1 MRIVGGKWLLRPG
14 PEGSPS
20 NLRLDDG
27 SRVAVIGGGPAGS
40 FFSYFVM
47 DMAQRVGRDVRV
59 DIYEPRD
66 FSVPGPTGCNM
77 CGGILSESLVQTLGA
92 EGITLPPTVIQR
104 GIDSYVLHTDVGSVR
119 IETPLHEKRIGA
131 VHRGPGPR
139 GVKEIKWDSFDG
151 YLQKLA
157 VAKGVSLIRG
167 RVDEFG
173 WLEGRPQIKTRDGSP
188 KDYDLLVVAIGVNS
202 TALKLFQGLGLGYH
216 LPLTT
221 RTAIREY
228 YLGEA
233 TIGMSLGSAM
243 HVFLLNIPR
252 LEFAALIPKGDYV
265 TVCLLGEEIDSGLLQ
280 SFLSSPEVNHV
291 MPPGWHPDQPNC
303 QCSPHINVRG
313 ALQPFADRVVFIG
326 DCGVTRLYKDGIGA
340 AYRTAKAAATTAIF
354 HGVSAEDFKRRYW
367 PTCQAIATDNAIGKV
382 IFAVTRQ
389 IQRLRLTRRAVLRM
403 VATEQ
408 EKAGRHRRMSMVLW
422 DMFTGSA
429 PYREILLR
437 TLHPAFLARFLWD
450 IANSVAPLSSGQR
463 SKENVM
469 ARSKEDVMEKAGALG
484 KVYQDG
490 EVIVSQGEVGDCMY
504 VIQEGQVEVLLEKDG
519 KVTRVAVLGG
529 GDFFGEMSLIEREV
543 RSATV
548 RALGAVRV
556 LTVDKGTFLHRIHDD
571 PSLAYRI
578 MQKMSHRIREL
589 DGELARVQVARSH

>member
-1 MRIVGGKWLLRPG
+1 MRLMRGKSLLSPE
-14 PEGSPS
+14 PEGRPC

-40 FFSYFVM
+40 FFSYFVIE
-47 DMAQRVGRDVRV
+47 MAQRVGRDVRV

-77 CGGILSESLVQTLGA
+77 CGGILSESLVQTLAA
-92 EGITLPPTVIQR
+92 EGITLPPTVVQR
-104 GIDSYVLHTDVGSVR
+104 GIASYVLHTDVGSVR

-131 VHRGPGPR
+131 VHRGAGPR
-139 GVKEIKWDSFDG
+139 GIKEVKWGSFDG
-151 YLQKLA
+151 YLHKLA
-157 VAKGVSLIRG
+157 VTKGANVIRG

-173 WLEGRPQIKTRDGSP
+173 WLEGRPQVKTRDGSP

-202 TALKLFQGLGLGYH
+202 TALKLCQELGLGYH
-216 LPLTT
+216 PPRTT

-228 YLGEA
+228 SLGGD
-233 TIGMSLGSAM
+233 TIGMSLGSSM
-243 HVFLLNIPR
+243 HVFLLNLPR
-252 LEFAALIPKGDYV
+252 LEFAAMIPKGDYV
-265 TVCLLGEEIDSGLLQ
+265 TLCLLGEEIDGELLQ
-280 SFLSSPEVNHV
+280 SFLSAPEVKCA
-291 MPPGWHPDQPNC
+291 MPPDWRADQFTC

-313 ALQPFADRVVFIG
+313 AIQPFADRVVFIG

-340 AYRTAKAAATTAIF
+340 AYRTAKAAATTSIF
-354 HGVSAEDFKRRYW
+354 QGISAEDFRRHYW
-367 PTCQAIATDNAIGKV
+367 PTCQAIARDNAIGMV

-389 IQRLRLTRRAVLRM
+389 IQKRRLTRQAVLRM
-403 VATEQ
+403 VAAEQ
-408 EKAGRHRRMSMVLW
+408 EKEGRDRRMSMVLW

-463 SKENVM
+463 S
-469 ARSKEDVMEKAGALG
+469 RGDGMEKTGALG

-490 EVIVSQGEVGDCMY
+490 EVVVSQGEVGDCMY
-504 VIQEGQVEVLLEKDG
+504 VIQEGQVEVLLEREG
-519 KVTRVAVLGG
+519 KATRVAVLGE
-529 GDFFGEMSLIEREV
+529 GDIFGEMALIEREV

-548 RALGAVRV
+548 RALGPVRV
-556 LTVDKGTFLHRIHDD
+556 LTVDKGTFLRRIHED
-571 PSLAYRI
+571 PSLAYRV

-589 DGELARVQVARSH
+589 DGELARVQSGMSH